1 MKIAIIGTTAASM
14 ISFRKELI
22 KFLCCNGHEVY
33 AFAIDYDDDIKNKIT
48 EYGAIPID
56 YNFSRTG
63 LNPFTDIINTIKL
76 SKQLKKLNPG
86 LVFSYFSKPAIFGT
100 LAAKLAGV
108 KKINAM
114 LEGLG
119 YFFTVSDK
127 KDSLKLIVLRR
138 ILLFLYRLSF
148 RYLDN
153 LIFLNADDKNDL
165 LGKTKMNVKNVTV
178 LGAIGLDI
186 NEYPY
191 IPPPVD
197 PISFIF
203 VARFLQEKGVN
214 EFIQAAKI
222 VKEKFPDTHF
232 YMLGDLDV
240 YNPGSLSID
249 NFNQLKKSGFIE
261 LPGHVDN
268 VQDWLA
274 KASVFVLPSY
284 REGFPRST
292 QEAMAMGRAVIT
304 SDVPGCRETVVD
316 GVNGFLIPPRTS
328 ADLAERMLRFLHNPD
343 LITTMGTASHEI
355 ARARFDSAIVNNKL
369 LSILQLDKHRC

>member
-1 MKIAIIGTTAASM
+1 MRIAIIGTTAASM

-22 KFLCCNGHEVY
+22 KLLCCNGHEVY
-33 AFAIDYDDDIKNKIT
+33 AFAIDYDDDVKNKIRK
-48 EYGAIPID
+48 YGAIPVD

-63 LNPFTDIINTIKL
+63 LNPFTDIINTIRL
-76 SKQLKKLNPG
+76 SKLLKNINADF
-86 LVFSYFSKPAIFGT
+86 VFSYFSKPAIFGT

-108 KKINAM
+108 TNINAM

-119 YFFTVSDK
+119 YFFTSSGK
-127 KDSLKLIVLRR
+127 KDSLRVIALRKILVL
-138 ILLFLYRLSF
+138 LYRFSF
-148 RYLDN
+148 RYVDN
-153 LIFLNADDKNDL
+153 LIFLNADDKKDL
-165 LGKTKMNVKNVTV
+165 LEKARINVKNVSV

-191 IPPPVD
+191 VPAPVD

-203 VARFLQEKGVN
+203 VARFLQEKGVY

-222 VKEKFPDTHF
+222 VKEKFPGTHF

-240 YNPGSLSID
+240 YNPGSLNID
-249 NFNQLKKSGFIE
+249 SFNQLKGSGIIE

-304 SDVPGCRETVVD
+304 SDVPGCRETVID
-316 GVNGFLIPPRTS
+316 GVNGFLVQARAP
-328 ADLAERMLRFLHNPD
+328 ADLAEKMLRFLDDPD
-343 LITTMGTASHEI
+343 LITVMGAASHEI
-355 ARARFDSAIVNNKL
+355 ARLRFDSGIVNEKL
-369 LSILQLDKHRC
+369 LKILKLNIL

>member
-1 MKIAIIGTTAASM
+1 MRIAIIGTTAASM

-22 KFLCCNGHEVY
+22 KLLCCNGHEVY
-33 AFAIDYDDDIKNKIT
+33 AFAIDYDGDVKSKIR
-48 EYGAIPID
+48 EYGAIPVD
-56 YNFSRTG
+56 YKFSRTG
-63 LNPFTDIINTIKL
+63 LNPFTDIINTLKL
-76 SKQLKKLNPG
+76 SKQLKKINPD

-108 KKINAM
+108 TKINAM

-119 YFFTVSDK
+119 YFFTASGK
-127 KDSLKLIVLRR
+127 KDSLKVIALRNILI
-138 ILLFLYRLSF
+138 FLYRFSF
-148 RYLDN
+148 RYVDN
-153 LIFLNADDKNDL
+153 LIFLNADDKKDL
-165 LGKTKMNVKNVTV
+165 LGKTKINVRNVSV

-191 IPPPVD
+191 IPPPVN
-197 PISFIF
+197 PVSFIF
-203 VARFLQEKGVN
+203 VARFLQEKGVY

-240 YNPGSLSID
+240 FNPGSLSTEK
-249 NFNQLKKSGFIE
+249 FNQLKNSGIIE

-316 GVNGFLIPPRTS
+316 GVNGFLIPARAS
-328 ADLAERMLRFLHNPD
+328 ADLAERMFRFLQNPE
-343 LITTMGTASHEI
+343 LITIMGTASHEI

-369 LSILQLDKHRC
+369 LSILQLDKPRS

>member
-1 MKIAIIGTTAASM
+1 MRIAIIGTTAASM

-22 KFLCCNGHEVY
+22 KLLCCNGHEVY
-33 AFAIDYDDDIKNKIT
+33 AFAIDYDDEVKRKIRK
-48 EYGAIPID
+48 YGAIPVD

-63 LNPFTDIINTIKL
+63 LNPFTDIINTIRL
-76 SKQLKKLNPG
+76 SKLLKNVNADF
-86 LVFSYFSKPAIFGT
+86 VFSYFSKPAIFGT

-108 KKINAM
+108 KNINAM

-119 YFFTVSDK
+119 YFFTSSGK
-127 KDSLKLIVLRR
+127 KDSLRVIALRKILVL
-138 ILLFLYRLSF
+138 LYRFSF
-148 RYLDN
+148 RYVDN
-153 LIFLNADDKNDL
+153 LIFLNVDDKKDL
-165 LGKTKMNVKNVTV
+165 LEKARVNVKNVSV

-191 IPPPVD
+191 VPPPVD

-203 VARFLQEKGVN
+203 VARFLQEKGVY

-222 VKEKFPDTHF
+222 VKEKFPETHF

-240 YNPGSLSID
+240 YNPGSLNID
-249 NFNQLKKSGFIE
+249 SFNQLKGSGIIE
-261 LPGHVDN
+261 FPGHVDK

-304 SDVPGCRETVVD
+304 SDVPGCRETVID
-316 GVNGFLIPPRTS
+316 GVNGFLVHARSP
-328 ADLAERMLRFLHNPD
+328 ADLAEKMLRFLDDPD
-343 LITTMGTASHEI
+343 LITVMGAASHEI
-355 ARARFDSAIVNNKL
+355 ARLRFDSEIVNEKL
-369 LSILQLDKHRC
+369 LKILKLNIL